1 MSKVDTTLWGKFMIG
16 QLFDIYK
23 PNVYH
28 TREVKESTDGIPYIV
43 RASSIMV

>member
-23 PNVYH
+23 PN
-28 TREVKESTDGIPYIV
+28 RLSKI
-43 RASSIMV
+43 

>member
-28 TREVKESTDGIPYIV
+28 QWFGKKT
-43 RASSIMV
+43 ASIKVYLTC